1 MERFFNRTLL
11 LLIVLIFSFSFEC
24 KSQEKENISTF
35 FIDSLKS
42 TSSFFFHDYTKYNN
56 YEYASK
62 KLDKN
67 LYHQLGIHFSK
78 DKYLDRDLSKHY
90 EKIFREFNI
99 HIEKLLIN
107 DKSSKFLQLIVS
119 IDDLEEKKI
128 EQLIFKELNR
138 QLLPQQI
145 SQIKDGLNND
155 ELDYLQ
161 NNFLIWK
168 LQENADTKTQN
179 YFTNI
184 FKELNKR
191 LKILEEIDQL
201 NIDNASIERLTCLND
216 SLNLYKNTYQNI
228 YQDFEKKAFEYSGR
242 LNSLIISKNKYLI
255 EFYLKTNDIVNA
267 YKSYDIYCEKIK
279 CQDFEL
285 LQLSSLKEKY
295 DSIISIRNHSLAN
308 KYYLNTVN
316 SFSNNKYYDCLTYI
330 HKIKSLKLK
339 DFEYEGKMLKY
350 EKKSLNK
357 IKKKGYDFF
366 SNDTYMDSLRVDYFT
381 GVSTGTNTTMKELKL
396 QAIEDLVVQLNV
408 NIKTETKFITEETN
422 SQFNTLF
429 YNNINVTSYGDFSNL
444 FFIEQKSSD
453 KTKIIALLNKADYI
467 DFHEK
472 RMLSYLEICS
482 STNYNNIPVEIK
494 NKILQSY
501 LIFKRYMNYK
511 NVDIETKINKCCFY

>member
-11 LLIVLIFSFSFEC
+11 SSIVLIFSFSFEC

-56 YEYASK
+56 YDYASK
-62 KLDKN
+62 KLHKN

-78 DKYLDRDLSKHY
+78 GKYLDRDLSNHY
-90 EKIFREFNI
+90 EKILREFDI
-99 HIEKLLIN
+99 DIEKSLIN

-138 QLLPQQI
+138 LLIPQQI

-168 LQENADTKTQN
+168 LQENPDIKIQN

-184 FKELNKR
+184 FKELSKR

-201 NIDNASIERLTCLND
+201 NIENASIERLTSLKD
-216 SLNLYKNTYQNI
+216 SLTHYKNTHQNI
-228 YQDFEKKAFEYSGR
+228 YQDFDKKALEYSRR

-255 EFYLKTNDIVNA
+255 EFYLKTNDEVNA
-267 YKSYDIYCEKIK
+267 YKSYDNYCKKIK

-295 DSIISIRNHSLAN
+295 DSIISFRNYSLAN
-308 KYYLNTVN
+308 KYYLNSIN
-316 SFSNNKYYDCLTYI
+316 AFSNNKFYDCLTYI
-330 HKIKSLKLK
+330 YKIKSLKLK
-339 DFEYEGKMLKY
+339 DFEHESKILKY

-381 GVSTGTNTTMKELKL
+381 GVSTGANTSIKELKL

-408 NIKTETKFITEETN
+408 NIKTDTKFIIKETN
-422 SQFNTLF
+422 NEFNTTF
-429 YNNINVTSYGDFSNL
+429 NNNISTTSDGDFSNL
-444 FFIEQKSSD
+444 FFIEQKTSNQ
-453 KTKIIALLNKADYI
+453 TKIVALINKADYI
-467 DFHEK
+467 EFHEK
-472 RMLSYLEICS
+472 RMLSYIDICS
-482 STNYNNIPVEIK
+482 SSNYNNIPVEIK
-494 NKILQSY
+494 NKLLKSY
-501 LIFKRYMNYK
+501 LIFRRYLNYK
-511 NVDIETKINKCCFY
+511 NVDLETKIYKCCFD

>member
-11 LLIVLIFSFSFEC
+11 FLIVLIFSFSFEC

-56 YEYASK
+56 FEYASK
-62 KLDKN
+62 KLHKN
-67 LYHQLGIHFSK
+67 LYQQLGTHFSK
-78 DKYLDRDLSKHY
+78 GKYFDKDLSDHY
-90 EKIFREFNI
+90 EKILREFNI
-99 HIEKLLIN
+99 DIDKLLIN

-168 LQENADTKTQN
+168 LQENPDPKTQN
-179 YFTNI
+179 FFTNI

-201 NIDNASIERLTCLND
+201 NIENASIERLTSLND
-216 SLNLYKNTYQNI
+216 SLTLYKNTHQNI
-228 YQDFEKKAFEYSGR
+228 YQDFEKKASRYSRR

-255 EFYLKTNDIVNA
+255 EFYLKTNDNVNA
-267 YKSYDIYCEKIK
+267 YKAYDIYCKKIK

-285 LQLSSLKEKY
+285 FQLSSLKEKH
-295 DSIISIRNHSLAN
+295 DSIISTRNYSLAN
-308 KYYLNTVN
+308 KYFLNSIN
-316 SFSNNKYYDCLTYI
+316 AFSNNKFYDCLTYI
-330 HKIKSLKLK
+330 YKIKSLKLK
-339 DFEYEGKMLKY
+339 DFEHENKILKY

-381 GVSTGTNTTMKELKL
+381 GVSTGTNTTIKELKL

-408 NIKTETKFITEETN
+408 NIKTETKYITKETN
-422 SQFNTLF
+422 KQFNTVF
-429 YNNINVTSYGDFSNL
+429 YNNINATSDGDFSNL
-444 FFIEQKSSD
+444 FFIEQKSSN

-472 RMLSYLEICS
+472 RMLSYIEICS
-482 STNYNNIPVEIK
+482 SANYNNIPVEIK
-494 NKILQSY
+494 NKLLQSY
-501 LIFKRYMNYK
+501 LIFKRYLNYK
-511 NVDIETKINKCCFY
+511 IVDLETKINKCCFY